1 MKKLLTATTLATLAC
16 AAVSAQDAPQMYQ
29 ETYPDY
35 ALGQAMELLG
45 ALEGDQAAI
54 DGKTMQLIQLG
65 VAAQI
70 PCTYCIYY
78 HTKAAK
84 AAGASEA
91 EIRAAVA
98 AAADTR
104 MWSTVLN
111 GNAYDMDAFKAEVDS
126 LIPVN

>member
-1 MKKLLTATTLATLAC
+1 MKTLLTA
-16 AAVSAQDAPQMYQ
+16 AALSALVFGTAMGQDAPEMYKQ
-29 ETYPDY
+29 TYPDY
-35 ALGQAMELLG
+35 ALGPAMGLVG

-65 VAAQI
+65 VSAQI

-78 HTKAAK
+78 HTRAAQ
-84 AAGASEA
+84 AAGATDA
-91 EIRAAVA
+91 EIKAAVA

-111 GNAYDMDAFKAEVDS
+111 GNAYDMDAFKAEVDA

>member
-1 MKKLLTATTLATLAC
+1 MKKVWTAVTLAASAC
-16 AAVSAQDAPQMYQ
+16 GPAMAQDAPTMYQ

-35 ALGQAMELLG
+35 ALGPAMDLLG

-54 DGKTMQLIQLG
+54 DGKTMQLVQLG

-70 PCTYCIYY
+70 PCTYCVYY
-78 HTKAAK
+78 HTRAAQ

-91 EIRAAVA
+91 EITAAVA
-98 AAADTR
+98 AAADVR

-111 GNAYDMDAFKAEVDS
+111 GNAYDMEAFKAEVDE
-126 LIPVN
+126 LIPMN

>member
-1 MKKLLTATTLATLAC
+1 MKTLL
-16 AAVSAQDAPQMYQ
+16 AAVALGALAFGPAAAQDVPKMFS
-29 ETYPDY
+29 ETYPPY
-35 ALGQAMELLG
+35 ALDQAMGLVG

-70 PCTYCIYY
+70 PCDYCVYY
-78 HTKAAK
+78 HRRAAK
-84 AAGASEA
+84 AAGASDD
-91 EIRAAVA
+91 EIKAAVA

-111 GNAYDMDAFKAEVDS
+111 GNDYDMEAFKAEVDQ
-126 LIPVN
+126 LIPTN

>member
-1 MKKLLTATTLATLAC
+1 MKIALIAAALAAI
-16 AAVSAQDAPQMYQ
+16 VSESALAQDVPKFMKD
-29 ETYPDY
+29 TYPDY
-35 ALGQAMELLG
+35 AVGEALGLMG
-45 ALEGDQAAI
+45 ALEGDKAAI

-70 PCTYCIYY
+70 PCTYCVYY
-78 HTKAAK
+78 HTKAAM

-91 EIRAAVA
+91 EVKAAVA

-111 GNAYDMDAFKAEVDS
+111 GLSYDLEAFKAEVDALMS
-126 LIPVN
+126 GN

>member
-1 MKKLLTATTLATLAC
+1 MRTLAT
-16 AAVSAQDAPQMYQ
+16 AAALTALVCGAATAQDAPEMYQ
-29 ETYPDY
+29 KTYPDY
-35 ALGQAMELLG
+35 AIGPAMDLLA
-45 ALEGDQAAI
+45 ALEGDNAAI

-78 HTKAAK
+78 HTRAAQ
-84 AAGASEA
+84 AAGATEA
-91 EIRAAVA
+91 EIKAAVA

-111 GNAYDMDAFKAEVDS
+111 GNAYDMEAFKAEVDG

>member
-1 MKKLLTATTLATLAC
+1 MKTLTTAVVVAVLAVAPAL
-16 AAVSAQDAPQMYQ
+16 AQDAPRFMK

-35 ALGQAMELLG
+35 AIGHAMGLVG
-45 ALEGDQAAI
+45 ALEGDQSAI
-54 DGKTMQLIQLG
+54 DSKTMNLIQLG

-70 PCTYCIYY
+70 PCGYCVYF

-84 AAGASEA
+84 VAGASEQ
-91 EIRAAVA
+91 EIKAAVA

-111 GNAYDMDAFKAEVDS
+111 GSAYDMQAFVAEVDQ
-126 LIPVN
+126 LMPTN

>member
-1 MKKLLTATTLATLAC
+1 MKTLLTAVTM
-16 AAVSAQDAPQMYQ
+16 AALTYSTAMAQDAPKMYQ

-35 ALGQAMELLG
+35 ALGPAMGLLG

-78 HTKAAK
+78 HTRAAQ

-91 EIRAAVA
+91 EIKAAVA

-111 GNAYDMDAFKAEVDS
+111 GNAYDFDAFKAEVDE
-126 LIPVN
+126 LIPAS

>member
-1 MKKLLTATTLATLAC
+1 MKTLLK
-16 AAVSAQDAPQMYQ
+16 AAVLAAVVSGNAMAQDAPEMYK

-78 HTKAAK
+78 HTRAAQ
-84 AAGASEA
+84 AAGATED
-91 EIRAAVA
+91 EIKAAVA

-111 GNAYDMDAFKAEVDS
+111 GNAYDMEAFKAEVDG
-126 LIPVN
+126 LVPLN

>member
-1 MKKLLTATTLATLAC
+1 MKTFLTAAALAALVCGTAM
-16 AAVSAQDAPQMYQ
+16 AQDAPQMYK

-35 ALGQAMELLG
+35 ALGPAMGLVG

-54 DGKTMQLIQLG
+54 DAKTMQLIQLG

-70 PCTYCIYY
+70 PCGYCIYY
-78 HTKAAK
+78 HRRAAQ
-84 AAGASEA
+84 AAGASDA
-91 EIRAAVA
+91 ELKAAVA

-111 GNAYDMDAFKAEVDS
+111 GSAYDMDAFKTEVDG
-126 LIPVN
+126 LIPIN